1 MDKGDDNLLVKK
13 MKIEQEFVHEAFKGP
28 AASITCAALG
38 ALFARDNSG
47 YDIESIVKKLKTDEA
62 SVWFAISRL
71 RHEVPVL
78 ESFVDHEKKKKIDG
92 KVRVYNKFRVK
103 KEFVPMLAS
112 L

>member
-1 MDKGDDNLLVKK
+1 MDKGDDKPLTRK
-13 MKIEQEFVHEAFKGP
+13 MKIEQEIVNEAFKGP
-28 AASITCAALG
+28 AASSTCAALG
-38 ALFARDNSG
+38 ALFAKDNSG
-47 YDIESIVKKLKTDEA
+47 YDIESIVKKLKADEA

-103 KEFVPMLAS
+103 KEFVPMLVS

>member
-1 MDKGDDNLLVKK
+1 MVTGDDINLARKMAVK
-13 MKIEQEFVHEAFKGP
+13 QEIVQEAFKGP
-28 AASITCAALG
+28 AASATCAALG
-38 ALFARDNSG
+38 ALFAKDNSG
-47 YDIESIVKKLKTDEA
+47 YDVESIVKKLKSDEA

-71 RHEVPVL
+71 RHEVPIL

>member
-1 MDKGDDNLLVKK
+1 MVSRGDITLARK
-13 MKIEQEFVHEAFKGP
+13 MALKQEIVQEAFKGP
-28 AASITCAALG
+28 AASVTCAALG
-38 ALFARDNSG
+38 ALFAKDNSG
-47 YDIESIVKKLKTDEA
+47 YDVESIVKKLKSDEA

-78 ESFVDHEKKKKIDG
+78 ESFVDHQKKRKIDG

>member
-1 MDKGDDNLLVKK
+1 LDRGDDKLVVKK
-13 MKIEQEFVHEAFKGP
+13 MKQELVHEAFKGP
-28 AASITCAALG
+28 AASATCAALG
-38 ALFARDNSG
+38 ALFAKDNSG

-78 ESFVDHEKKKKIDG
+78 ESFADYEKKKKIGG

-103 KEFVPMLAS
+103 KEFVHMLAS

>member
-1 MDKGDDNLLVKK
+1 MALK
-13 MKIEQEFVHEAFKGP
+13 QEIVQEAFKGP
-28 AASITCAALG
+28 AASVTCAALG
-38 ALFARDNSG
+38 ALFAKDNSG
-47 YDIESIVKKLKTDEA
+47 YDVESIVKKLKSDEA

-78 ESFVDHEKKKKIDG
+78 ESFVDHQKKRKIDG

>member
-1 MDKGDDNLLVKK
+1 
-13 MKIEQEFVHEAFKGP
+13 MKVGYEIIQEAFKGP
-28 AASITCAALG
+28 AASVTCAALG
-38 ALFARDNSG
+38 ALFAKDNSG
-47 YDIESIVKKLKTDEA
+47 YDIESIEKKLKTDQA
-62 SVWFAISRL
+62 SVWFAVSRL

-78 ESFVDHEKKKKIDG
+78 ESFIDYDKKKKLDG

>member
-1 MDKGDDNLLVKK
+1 
-13 MKIEQEFVHEAFKGP
+13 MKIKQELVHEAFKGST
-28 AASITCAALG
+28 ASATCAALG
-38 ALFARDNSG
+38 ALFAKDNSG

-78 ESFVDHEKKKKIDG
+78 ESFADHEKKKKIDG

-103 KEFVPMLAS
+103 KEFVSMLAS